1 MSRRRLLLVHH
12 FPLWRISGVTVMMS
26 ELLRLVPRVA
36 PDVDVEYVSLDELR
50 TPGRVAEVMRT
61 AYGDASCVCGVNL
74 HIERS
79 WELTRALAEWGR
91 DSSIRFLLYAHDY
104 WPHHREAVRWL
115 TDAAGW
121 SLLASTEHVRRA
133 LGADGFEAALAE
145 VGVPLGHI
153 EASAR
158 QPEARDPLPLIAS
171 AGRLV
176 PRKRFID
183 LVKAFSDR
191 RLYENARL
199 FLRLIPSLVYS
210 AAQDRERLTELET
223 AAVQGGM
230 PLGSF
235 VIDRNPMAV
244 YDYSGYAA
252 YVTTSSYEGFGMTPI
267 EAAWSGCPPILS
279 DIPPH
284 RETAGHLF
292 GADAEAFLYPM
303 GDPRALRRLLNDEV
317 RSGRRRGWL
326 SDRLPDIR
334 ASVKRRWPLE
344 ATAKRLAELA

>member
-1 MSRRRLLLVHH
+1 MSRRRLLLIHH
-12 FPLWRISGVTVMMS
+12 FPLRQTSGVTVLMA

-36 PDVDVEYVSLDELR
+36 PEVDVEYICLDELR

-61 AYGDASCVCGVNL
+61 AYEDASCVCGVNL

-91 DSSIRFLLYAHDY
+91 DSHVRCFLYAHDY

-115 TDAAGW
+115 TDSAGW
-121 SLLASTEHVRRA
+121 SLLASTEHVRTG
-133 LGADGFEAALAE
+133 LGADGFDAALAE
-145 VGVPLGHI
+145 VGVPLAHI
-153 EASAR
+153 DTPAPQA
-158 QPEARDPLPLIAS
+158 QTCDPLPLIAS

-183 LVKAFSDR
+183 LVEAFGHR
-191 RLYENARL
+191 HLYKRARL

-210 AAQDRERLTELET
+210 DAQDRELLAELET
-223 AAVQGGM
+223 AAAQGGA
-230 PLGSF
+230 PADSI
-235 VIDRNPMAV
+235 VIDRHPMMVYGYSDYAV
-244 YDYSGYAA
+244 

-279 DIPPH
+279 DILPH
-284 RETAGHLF
+284 RETAETLF
-292 GADAEAFLYPM
+292 GADADAFLYPM
-303 GDPRALRRLLNDEV
+303 GDPRALRRLLEDEV

-326 SDRLPDIR
+326 SDRLPEIR
-334 ASVKRRWPLE
+334 ATVKRRWPLE
-344 ATAKRLAELA
+344 ATALCLAQLA